1 MAVSSQH
8 RRTELLQVYQA
19 ALAAVAGE
27 PAVADWIRQHPLDG
41 EWAVVAVGKA
51 AAAMAQGAE
60 RELGPQIRSGVVI
73 TKYGHGDPRL
83 AAPRWQLLESGHP
96 VPDDNSLAAGEAL
109 LTYLQSLPDELPLLF
124 LLSGGASA
132 LVEALPQGMSLADLA
147 RTNDW
152 LLGSGLDIAAM
163 NAVRKRL
170 SRIKGGRLLRHLRG
184 RRCLQLL
191 ISDVPGDD
199 LATIGSA
206 PLYPSA
212 EQPLPQQL
220 PDWLRALL
228 AQAEAPP
235 ANTPQLAAV
244 ESHIVADNAIA
255 RRAARERVEA
265 LGLTVFEH
273 PGHFQGDAEA
283 LAEKFVTTLHESGP
297 ALHLWGGESSVTLPG
312 NPGRGGRNQ
321 HLALAA
327 ARLIA
332 GEANCL
338 VLAAGTD
345 GSDGPTGEA
354 GALVDGETL
363 KRGEEEGLSA
373 AVALRRADS
382 GTFLEA
388 SGDLIETGPTGSNVM
403 DLVMAWS
410 WDDGSRA

>member
-1 MAVSSQH
+1 M
-8 RRTELLQVYQA
+8 
-19 ALAAVAGE
+19 
-27 PAVADWIRQHPLDG
+27 
-41 EWAVVAVGKA
+41 
-51 AAAMAQGAE
+51 
-60 RELGPQIRSGVVI
+60 VI

-109 LTYLQSLPDELPLLF
+109 LTYLHSLPDELPLLF

-132 LVEALPQGMSLADLA
+132 LVEAPPQGMSLADLA

-163 NAVRKRL
+163 NALRKRF

-228 AQAEAPP
+228 AQAVAPPP

-255 RRAARERVEA
+255 RRAARERAEA
-265 LGLTVFEH
+265 LGLTVFDH

-283 LAEKFVTTLHESGP
+283 PVSYT
-297 ALHLWGGESSVTLPG
+297 HLTLP
-312 NPGRGGRNQ
+312 
-321 HLALAA
+321 
-327 ARLIA
+327 
-332 GEANCL
+332 
-338 VLAAGTD
+338 T
-345 GSDGPTGEA
+345 
-354 GALVDGETL
+354 
-363 KRGEEEGLSA
+363 KRI
-373 AVALRRADS
+373 V
-382 GTFLEA
+382 
-388 SGDLIETGPTGSNVM
+388 
-403 DLVMAWS
+403 
-410 WDDGSRA
+410 